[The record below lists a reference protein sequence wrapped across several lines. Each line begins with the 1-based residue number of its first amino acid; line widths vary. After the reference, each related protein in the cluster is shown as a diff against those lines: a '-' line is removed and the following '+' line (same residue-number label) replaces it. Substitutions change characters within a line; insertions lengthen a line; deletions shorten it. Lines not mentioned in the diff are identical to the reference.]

1 MKGIKIAAVVLGAT
15 AVFIAGVLTENYI
28 RSLAREPIP
37 VVISDN
43 LTVKVEAHVQPDF
56 LWAGKAWWIKIT
68 TRVPVRLDIDG
79 EWEATIPPG
88 TNTVYSNHDVNNTT
102 EFNTNRWWKTPSRI
116 TVSIPNTSL
125 HGSTESR
132 ASASSS
138 AP

>member
-1 MKGIKIAAVVLGAT
+1 MKGIKIAAAVLGAIV
-15 AVFIAGVLTENYI
+15 VFIVGVLVESYI
-28 RSLAREPIP
+28 RNLAREPIP

-43 LTVKVEAHVQPDF
+43 LAAEVEAHVQPDF

-68 TRVPVRLDIDG
+68 TRAPVQIDIDG
-79 EWEATIPPG
+79 EWKAIIPAG
-88 TNTVYSNHDVNNTT
+88 TNTIYSNHDVNNTT
-102 EFNTNRWWKTPSRI
+102 EFNTNRWCKTPSRI
-116 TVSIPNTSL
+116 TVRSPNTSL